1 MLLCK
6 HECNLLV
13 HRVGD
18 VRLQQRMMLSLLHS
32 TVFFSQ
38 YLTVMS
44 PSDPIT
50 DCRRSHFYVLL
61 RVKSIL
67 SVSVI
72 SSDGMCSVSLCVSY
86 PDECF
91 GWICHRVWILAQLWD
106 EERFQLIWIHVP
118 LEAFFTIT
126 TYVVSYILKYIP
138 CCIRTAVLMF
148 WRDHKL
154 IQMHTSFWI
163 QGLLGGGSGAAD
175 WWKSWRN
182 KVFWS
187 MLALQILSESFHSL
201 TSILNNATLRSALAM
216 RLFFSDSWTQTNSNV
231 KSVCYQ
237 SSYRLVWVY
246 TSYSCM
252 FLPQSLIL

>member
-1 MLLCK
+1 MSYC
-6 HECNLLV
+6 EW
-13 HRVGD
+13 
-18 VRLQQRMMLSLLHS
+18 SL
-32 TVFFSQ
+32 
-38 YLTVMS
+38 
-44 PSDPIT
+44 
-50 DCRRSHFYVLL
+50 FY
-61 RVKSIL
+61 L
-67 SVSVI
+67 SVWFPVTVCVLSVCALVI
-72 SSDGMCSVSLCVSY
+72 RMNAL
-86 PDECF
+86 DEFAIVCEF
-91 GWICHRVWILAQLWD
+91 WPSFEL
-106 EERFQLIWIHVP
+106 FQLIWIHVP